1 MNSHITIPKCVLKNF
16 TNPRGKIY
24 SYDLCKK
31 SYGEVTPSDFNTG
44 ANYYSIQMEI
54 FLGGNIEKEVG
65 YLIKD
70 LKANF
75 SNEKIILR
83 GKHEKTIRNYIC
95 ALYSRNT
102 KFHADIKNSLLP
114 QEQELEQMKNDFLAY
129 KGFELVQIKFS
140 QYYVSCM
147 FIIDNSEFI
156 LTSDGQFCIE
166 FEKDKCKQEYII
178 APITTKIALCLSREE
193 VDHEIIPV
201 DKEVAKELAR
211 FSIQSQIEHEYGCI
225 LSSDKL
231 YLENMIK
238 FYFESKS
245 NEKQRN

>member
-31 SYGEVTPSDFNTG
+31 IYREVTPSNFNTG
-44 ANYYSIQMEI
+44 VNYYSLQIENYW
-54 FLGGNIEKEVG
+54 GKNIEKEVG
-65 YLIKD
+65 HLIKD

-83 GKHEKTIRNYIC
+83 GKHEKTILNYIC
-95 ALYSRNT
+95 VLLSRNT
-102 KFHADIKNSLLP
+102 KFHADIKNCLFP

-129 KGFELVQIKFS
+129 KGFEFVQTRFS

-166 FEKDKCKQEYII
+166 FENGNYKQEIII
-178 APITTKIALCLSREE
+178 APITTKIALCLSREK

-201 DKEVAKELAR
+201 DKEVAKEIAR
-211 FSIQSQIEHEYGCI
+211 FSIQSQIKHEYGCI

-238 FYFESKS
+238 FYYESIS